1 MKTQIAIVTPIPEM
15 IESVV
20 QHSML
25 RQAVER
31 EKVELHLIN
40 LRDFGE
46 GDYRQIDDTPFGGGP
61 GMVMMA
67 GPLFKA
73 IENAINKVGG
83 EEDLRIIFPSP
94 QGVPWSHNCA
104 KENSAIKKLIVIC
117 GHYKGVDERVIDRY
131 GICEYSLGDF
141 VITSGEIPAMVMVD
155 SAVRLIPG
163 ALNTLDSAL
172 TDTFTHDLLDHPHY
186 TQPREIEGLRVPD
199 VLLSGHHKEI
209 ETWKQGQREKRTE
222 ERRPDLWKTYKEKLK
237 ESETN
242 YE

>member
-1 MKTQIAIVTPIPEM
+1 MNQIAVITPVPDVIDTF
-15 IESVV
+15 ITNSI
-20 QHSML
+20 L
-25 RQAVER
+25 RKAVER
-31 EKVELHLIN
+31 NAVKFHIVN
-40 LRDFGE
+40 LRKFGR
-46 GDYRQIDDTPFGGGP
+46 GNYRQIDDTPFGGGS

-67 GPLFKA
+67 EPLIKA
-73 IENAINKVGG
+73 MEYTMDLIGG
-83 EEDLRIIFPSP
+83 SEEVQVIYPSP
-94 QGVPWSHNCA
+94 QGETWSQKVANQTS
-104 KENSAIKKLIVIC
+104 KVKKLIVIC

-131 GICEYSLGDF
+131 GIREYSLGDF

-209 ETWKQGQREKRTE
+209 ETWKQGQREKRTK

>member
-1 MKTQIAIVTPIPEM
+1 MNQIAVITPVPDVIDTF
-15 IESVV
+15 ITNSI
-20 QHSML
+20 L
-25 RQAVER
+25 RKAVER
-31 EKVELHLIN
+31 NAVKFHIVN
-40 LRDFGE
+40 LRQFGR
-46 GDYRQIDDTPFGGGP
+46 GNYRQIDDTPFGGGS

-67 GPLFKA
+67 EPLIKA
-73 IENAINKVGG
+73 MEYTMDLIGG
-83 EEDLRIIFPSP
+83 SEEVQVIYPSP
-94 QGVPWSHNCA
+94 QGETWSQKVANQTS
-104 KENSAIKKLIVIC
+104 KVKKLIVIC

-131 GICEYSLGDF
+131 GIREYSLGDF

-209 ETWKQGQREKRTE
+209 ETWKQGQREKRTK
-222 ERRPDLWKTYKEKLK
+222 ERRPDLWKIYKEKLK

>member
-1 MKTQIAIVTPIPEM
+1 MNQIAVITPVPDVIDTL
-15 IESVV
+15 ITNSI
-20 QHSML
+20 L
-25 RQAVER
+25 RKAVER
-31 EKVELHLIN
+31 NAVKFHIVN
-40 LRDFGE
+40 LRQFGR
-46 GDYRQIDDTPFGGGP
+46 GNYRQIDDTPFGGGS

-67 GPLFKA
+67 EPLIKA
-73 IENAINKVGG
+73 IEHTMDLIGG
-83 EEDLRIIFPSP
+83 SEEVQVIYPSP
-94 QGVPWSHNCA
+94 QGETWSQKAANQTS
-104 KENSAIKKLIVIC
+104 KVKKLIVIC

-131 GICEYSLGDF
+131 GIREYSLGDF

-209 ETWKQGQREKRTE
+209 ETWKQGQREKRTK
-222 ERRPDLWKTYKEKLK
+222 ERRPDLWKIYKEKLK

>member
-1 MKTQIAIVTPIPEM
+1 MNQIAVITPVPDVIDTF
-15 IESVV
+15 ITNSI
-20 QHSML
+20 L
-25 RQAVER
+25 RKAVER
-31 EKVELHLIN
+31 NAVKFHIVN
-40 LRDFGE
+40 LRQFGR
-46 GDYRQIDDTPFGGGP
+46 GNYRQIDDTPFGGGS

-67 GPLFKA
+67 EPLIKA
-73 IENAINKVGG
+73 MEHTMDLIGG
-83 EEDLRIIFPSP
+83 SEDVQVIYPSP
-94 QGVPWSHNCA
+94 QGETWSQKVANQTS
-104 KENSAIKKLIVIC
+104 KVKKLIVIC

-131 GICEYSLGDF
+131 GIREYSLGDF

-209 ETWKQGQREKRTE
+209 ETWKQGQREKRTK
-222 ERRPDLWKTYKEKLK
+222 ERRPDLWKIYKKKLK

>member
-1 MKTQIAIVTPIPEM
+1 MNQIAVITPVPDVIDTL
-15 IESVV
+15 ITNSI
-20 QHSML
+20 L
-25 RQAVER
+25 RKAVER
-31 EKVELHLIN
+31 NAVKFHIVN
-40 LRDFGE
+40 LRQFGR
-46 GDYRQIDDTPFGGGP
+46 GNYRQIDDTPFGGGS

-67 GPLFKA
+67 EPLIKA
-73 IENAINKVGG
+73 IEHTIDLIGG
-83 EEDLRIIFPSP
+83 SEDVQVIYPSP
-94 QGVPWSHNCA
+94 QGETWSQKAANQTS
-104 KENSAIKKLIVIC
+104 KVKKLIVIC
-117 GHYKGVDERVIDRY
+117 GHYKGVDERIIDRY

-209 ETWKQGQREKRTE
+209 ETWKQGQREKRTK

>member
-1 MKTQIAIVTPIPEM
+1 MNQIAVITPVPDVIDTL
-15 IESVV
+15 ITNSI
-20 QHSML
+20 L
-25 RQAVER
+25 RKAVER
-31 EKVELHLIN
+31 NAVKFHIVN
-40 LRDFGE
+40 LRKFGR
-46 GDYRQIDDTPFGGGP
+46 GNYRQIDDTPFGGGS

-67 GPLFKA
+67 EPLIKA
-73 IENAINKVGG
+73 IEHTMDLIGG
-83 EEDLRIIFPSP
+83 SEDVQVIYPSP
-94 QGVPWSHNCA
+94 QGETWSQKVANQTS
-104 KENSAIKKLIVIC
+104 KVKKLIVIC

-131 GICEYSLGDF
+131 GIREYSLGDF

-209 ETWKQGQREKRTE
+209 ETWKQRQREKRTK

>member
-1 MKTQIAIVTPIPEM
+1 MNQIAVITPVPDVIDTL
-15 IESVV
+15 ITNSI
-20 QHSML
+20 L
-25 RQAVER
+25 RKAVER
-31 EKVELHLIN
+31 NAVKFHIVN
-40 LRDFGE
+40 LRQFGR
-46 GDYRQIDDTPFGGGP
+46 GNYRQIDDTPFGGGS

-67 GPLFKA
+67 EPLIKA
-73 IENAINKVGG
+73 MEYTMDLIGG
-83 EEDLRIIFPSP
+83 SEEVQVIYPSP
-94 QGVPWSHNCA
+94 QGETWSQKVANQTS
-104 KENSAIKKLIVIC
+104 KVKKLIVIC

-209 ETWKQGQREKRTE
+209 ETWKQGQREKRTK

>member
-1 MKTQIAIVTPIPEM
+1 MNQIAVITPVPDVIDTL
-15 IESVV
+15 ITNSI
-20 QHSML
+20 L
-25 RQAVER
+25 RKAVER
-31 EKVELHLIN
+31 NAVKFHIVN
-40 LRDFGE
+40 LRQFGR
-46 GDYRQIDDTPFGGGP
+46 GNYRQIDDTPFGGGS

-67 GPLFKA
+67 EPLIKA
-73 IENAINKVGG
+73 MEYTMDLIGG
-83 EEDLRIIFPSP
+83 SEEVQVIYPSP
-94 QGVPWSHNCA
+94 QGETWSQKAANQTS
-104 KENSAIKKLIVIC
+104 KVKKLIVIC

-131 GICEYSLGDF
+131 GIREYSLGDF

-209 ETWKQGQREKRTE
+209 ETWKQGQREKRTK

>member
-1 MKTQIAIVTPIPEM
+1 MNQIAVITPVPDVIDTL
-15 IESVV
+15 ITNSI
-20 QHSML
+20 L
-25 RQAVER
+25 RKAVER
-31 EKVELHLIN
+31 NAVKFHIVN
-40 LRDFGE
+40 LRQFGR
-46 GDYRQIDDTPFGGGP
+46 GNYRQIDDTPFGGGS

-67 GPLFKA
+67 EPLIKA
-73 IENAINKVGG
+73 IEHTMDLIGG
-83 EEDLRIIFPSP
+83 SEDVQVIYPSP
-94 QGVPWSHNCA
+94 QGETWSQKVANQTS
-104 KENSAIKKLIVIC
+104 KVKKLIVIC

-131 GICEYSLGDF
+131 GIREYSMGDF

-209 ETWKQGQREKRTE
+209 ETWKQGQREKRTK
-222 ERRPDLWKTYKEKLK
+222 ERRPDLWKIYKEKLK

>member
-1 MKTQIAIVTPIPEM
+1 MNQIAVITPVPDVIDTF
-15 IESVV
+15 ITNSI
-20 QHSML
+20 L
-25 RQAVER
+25 RKAVER
-31 EKVELHLIN
+31 NAVKFHIVN
-40 LRDFGE
+40 LRQFGR
-46 GDYRQIDDTPFGGGP
+46 GNYRQIDDTPFGGGS

-67 GPLFKA
+67 EPLIKA
-73 IENAINKVGG
+73 MEYTMDLIGG
-83 EEDLRIIFPSP
+83 SEEVQVIYPSP
-94 QGVPWSHNCA
+94 QGETWSQKAANQTS
-104 KENSAIKKLIVIC
+104 KIKKLIVIC

-131 GICEYSLGDF
+131 GIREYSLGDF

-209 ETWKQGQREKRTE
+209 ETWKQGQREKRTK
-222 ERRPDLWKTYKEKLK
+222 ERRPDLWKIYKEKLK

>member
-1 MKTQIAIVTPIPEM
+1 MNQIAVITPVPDVIDTL
-15 IESVV
+15 ITNSI
-20 QHSML
+20 L
-25 RQAVER
+25 RKAVER
-31 EKVELHLIN
+31 NAVKFHIVN
-40 LRDFGE
+40 LRKFGR
-46 GDYRQIDDTPFGGGP
+46 GNYRQIDDTPFGGGS

-67 GPLFKA
+67 EPLIKA
-73 IENAINKVGG
+73 MEHTMDLIGG
-83 EEDLRIIFPSP
+83 SEDVQVIYPSP
-94 QGVPWSHNCA
+94 QGETWSQKVANQTS
-104 KENSAIKKLIVIC
+104 KVKKLIVIC

-209 ETWKQGQREKRTE
+209 ETWKQGQREKRTK

>member
-1 MKTQIAIVTPIPEM
+1 MNQIAVITPVPDVIGTL
-15 IESVV
+15 IKNSI
-20 QHSML
+20 L
-25 RQAVER
+25 RKAVER
-31 EKVELHLIN
+31 NAVKFHIVN
-40 LRDFGE
+40 LRKFGR
-46 GDYRQIDDTPFGGGP
+46 GNYRQIDDTPFGGGS

-67 GPLFKA
+67 EPLIKA
-73 IENAINKVGG
+73 IEHTMDLIGG
-83 EEDLRIIFPSP
+83 SEDVQVIYPSP
-94 QGVPWSHNCA
+94 QGETWSQKVANQTS
-104 KENSAIKKLIVIC
+104 KVKKLIVIC

-209 ETWKQGQREKRTE
+209 ETWKQGQREKRTK

>member
-1 MKTQIAIVTPIPEM
+1 MNQIAVITPVPDVIDTL
-15 IESVV
+15 ITNSI
-20 QHSML
+20 L
-25 RQAVER
+25 RKAVER
-31 EKVELHLIN
+31 NAVKFHIVN
-40 LRDFGE
+40 LRQFGR
-46 GDYRQIDDTPFGGGP
+46 GNYRQIDDTPFGGGS

-67 GPLFKA
+67 EPLIKA
-73 IENAINKVGG
+73 IEHTMDLIGG
-83 EEDLRIIFPSP
+83 SEDVQVIYPSP
-94 QGVPWSHNCA
+94 QGETWSQKVANQTS
-104 KENSAIKKLIVIC
+104 KVKKLIVIC

-186 TQPREIEGLRVPD
+186 TQPREIEGLRVPG

-209 ETWKQGQREKRTE
+209 ETWKQGQREKRTK

>member
-1 MKTQIAIVTPIPEM
+1 LNQIAVITPVPDVIDTL
-15 IESVV
+15 ITNSI
-20 QHSML
+20 L
-25 RQAVER
+25 RKAVER
-31 EKVELHLIN
+31 NAVKFHIVN
-40 LRDFGE
+40 LRKFGR
-46 GDYRQIDDTPFGGGP
+46 GNYRQIDDTPFGGGS

-67 GPLFKA
+67 EPLIKA
-73 IENAINKVGG
+73 IEHTMDLIGG
-83 EEDLRIIFPSP
+83 SEDVQVIYPSP
-94 QGVPWSHNCA
+94 QGETWSQKVANQTS
-104 KENSAIKKLIVIC
+104 KVKKLIVIC

-209 ETWKQGQREKRTE
+209 ETWKQGQREKRTK

>member
-1 MKTQIAIVTPIPEM
+1 MNQIAVITPVPDVIDTF
-15 IESVV
+15 ITNSI
-20 QHSML
+20 L
-25 RQAVER
+25 RKAVER
-31 EKVELHLIN
+31 NAVKFHIVN
-40 LRDFGE
+40 LRQFGR
-46 GDYRQIDDTPFGGGP
+46 GNYRQIDDTPFGGGS

-67 GPLFKA
+67 EPLIKA
-73 IENAINKVGG
+73 MEYTMDLIGG
-83 EEDLRIIFPSP
+83 SEEVQVIYPSP
-94 QGVPWSHNCA
+94 QGETWSQKAANQTS
-104 KENSAIKKLIVIC
+104 KVKKLIVIC

-209 ETWKQGQREKRTE
+209 ETWKQGQREKRTK
-222 ERRPDLWKTYKEKLK
+222 ERRPDLWKIYKEKLK

>member
-1 MKTQIAIVTPIPEM
+1 LNQIAVITPVPDVIDTL
-15 IESVV
+15 ITNSI
-20 QHSML
+20 L
-25 RQAVER
+25 RKAVER
-31 EKVELHLIN
+31 NAVKFYIVN
-40 LRDFGE
+40 LRQFGR
-46 GDYRQIDDTPFGGGP
+46 GNYRQIDDTPFGGGS

-67 GPLFKA
+67 EPLIKA
-73 IENAINKVGG
+73 IEHTMDLIGG
-83 EEDLRIIFPSP
+83 SEDVQVIYPSP
-94 QGVPWSHNCA
+94 QGETWSQKVANQTS
-104 KENSAIKKLIVIC
+104 KVKKLIVIC

-209 ETWKQGQREKRTE
+209 ETWKQGQREKRTK

>member
-1 MKTQIAIVTPIPEM
+1 MNQIAVITPVPDVIDTF
-15 IESVV
+15 ITNSI
-20 QHSML
+20 L
-25 RQAVER
+25 RKAVER
-31 EKVELHLIN
+31 NAVKFHIVN
-40 LRDFGE
+40 LRQFGR
-46 GDYRQIDDTPFGGGP
+46 GNYRQIDDTPFGGGS

-67 GPLFKA
+67 EPLIKA
-73 IENAINKVGG
+73 IEHTMDLIGG
-83 EEDLRIIFPSP
+83 SEEVQVIYPSP
-94 QGVPWSHNCA
+94 QGETWSQKAANQTS
-104 KENSAIKKLIVIC
+104 KVKKLIVIC

-131 GICEYSLGDF
+131 GIREYSLGDF

-209 ETWKQGQREKRTE
+209 ETWKQGQREKRTK
-222 ERRPDLWKTYKEKLK
+222 ERRPDLWKIYKEKLK

>member
-1 MKTQIAIVTPIPEM
+1 MNQIAVITPVPDVIDTL
-15 IESVV
+15 ITNSI
-20 QHSML
+20 L
-25 RQAVER
+25 RKAVER
-31 EKVELHLIN
+31 NAVKFHIVN
-40 LRDFGE
+40 LRKFGR
-46 GDYRQIDDTPFGGGP
+46 GNYRQIDDTPFGGGS

-67 GPLFKA
+67 EPLIKA
-73 IENAINKVGG
+73 IEHTMDLIGG
-83 EEDLRIIFPSP
+83 SEDVQVIYPSP
-94 QGVPWSHNCA
+94 QGETWSQKVANQTS
-104 KENSAIKKLIVIC
+104 KVKKLIVIC

-131 GICEYSLGDF
+131 SICEYSLGDF

-209 ETWKQGQREKRTE
+209 ETWKQGQREKRTK

>member
-1 MKTQIAIVTPIPEM
+1 MNQIAVITPVPDVIDTL
-15 IESVV
+15 ITNSI
-20 QHSML
+20 L
-25 RQAVER
+25 RKAVER
-31 EKVELHLIN
+31 NAVKFHIVN
-40 LRDFGE
+40 LRKFGR
-46 GDYRQIDDTPFGGGP
+46 GNYRQIDDTPFGGGS
-61 GMVMMA
+61 GMIMMA
-67 GPLFKA
+67 EPLIKA
-73 IENAINKVGG
+73 IEHTMDLIGG
-83 EEDLRIIFPSP
+83 SEDVQVIYPSP
-94 QGVPWSHNCA
+94 QGETWSQKVANQTS
-104 KENSAIKKLIVIC
+104 KVKKLIVIC

-209 ETWKQGQREKRTE
+209 ETWKQGQREKRTK

>member
-1 MKTQIAIVTPIPEM
+1 MNQIAVITPVPDVIDTL
-15 IESVV
+15 ITNSI
-20 QHSML
+20 L
-25 RQAVER
+25 RKAVER
-31 EKVELHLIN
+31 NAVKFHIVN
-40 LRDFGE
+40 LRQFGR
-46 GDYRQIDDTPFGGGP
+46 GNYRQIDDTPFGGGS

-67 GPLFKA
+67 EPLIKA
-73 IENAINKVGG
+73 IEHTMDLIGG
-83 EEDLRIIFPSP
+83 SEEVQVIYPSP
-94 QGVPWSHNCA
+94 QGETWSQKAANQTS
-104 KENSAIKKLIVIC
+104 KVKKLIVIC

-209 ETWKQGQREKRTE
+209 ETWKQGQREKRTK
-222 ERRPDLWKTYKEKLK
+222 ERRPDLWKIYKEKLK

>member
-1 MKTQIAIVTPIPEM
+1 MNQIAVITPVPDVIDTL
-15 IESVV
+15 ITNSI
-20 QHSML
+20 L
-25 RQAVER
+25 RKAVER
-31 EKVELHLIN
+31 NAVKFHIVN
-40 LRDFGE
+40 LRQFGR
-46 GDYRQIDDTPFGGGP
+46 GNYRQIDDTPFGGGS

-67 GPLFKA
+67 EPLIKA
-73 IENAINKVGG
+73 IEHTMDLIGG
-83 EEDLRIIFPSP
+83 SEDVQVIYPSP
-94 QGVPWSHNCA
+94 QGETWSQKAANQTS
-104 KENSAIKKLIVIC
+104 KVKKLIVIC
-117 GHYKGVDERVIDRY
+117 GHYKGVDERIIDRY

-209 ETWKQGQREKRTE
+209 ETWKQGQREKRTK

>member
-1 MKTQIAIVTPIPEM
+1 MNQIAVITPVPDVIDTL
-15 IESVV
+15 ITNSI
-20 QHSML
+20 L
-25 RQAVER
+25 RKAVER
-31 EKVELHLIN
+31 NAVKFHIVN
-40 LRDFGE
+40 LRQFGR
-46 GDYRQIDDTPFGGGP
+46 GNYRQIDDTPFGGGS

-67 GPLFKA
+67 EPLIKA
-73 IENAINKVGG
+73 IEQTMDLIGG
-83 EEDLRIIFPSP
+83 SEDVQVIYPSP
-94 QGVPWSHNCA
+94 QGETWSQKAANQTS
-104 KENSAIKKLIVIC
+104 KVKKLIVIC
-117 GHYKGVDERVIDRY
+117 GHYKGVDERIIDRY

-209 ETWKQGQREKRTE
+209 EIWKQGQREKRTK
-222 ERRPDLWKTYKEKLK
+222 ERRPDLWKIYKEKLK

>member
-1 MKTQIAIVTPIPEM
+1 MNQIAVITPVPDVIDTL
-15 IESVV
+15 ITNSI
-20 QHSML
+20 L
-25 RQAVER
+25 RKAVER
-31 EKVELHLIN
+31 NAVKFHIVN
-40 LRDFGE
+40 LRQFGR
-46 GDYRQIDDTPFGGGP
+46 GNYRQIDDTPFGGGS

-67 GPLFKA
+67 EPLIKA
-73 IENAINKVGG
+73 MEYTMDLIGG
-83 EEDLRIIFPSP
+83 SEEVQVIYPSP
-94 QGVPWSHNCA
+94 QGETWSQKVANQTS
-104 KENSAIKKLIVIC
+104 KVKKLIVIC

-209 ETWKQGQREKRTE
+209 ETWKQGQREKRTK
-222 ERRPDLWKTYKEKLK
+222 ERRPDLWKIYKEKLK

>member
-1 MKTQIAIVTPIPEM
+1 LNQIAVITPVPDVIDTL
-15 IESVV
+15 ITNSI
-20 QHSML
+20 L
-25 RQAVER
+25 RKAVER
-31 EKVELHLIN
+31 NAVKFHIVN
-40 LRDFGE
+40 LRQFGR
-46 GDYRQIDDTPFGGGP
+46 GNYRQIDDTPFGGGS

-67 GPLFKA
+67 EPLIKA
-73 IENAINKVGG
+73 IEQTMDLIGG
-83 EEDLRIIFPSP
+83 SEDVQVIYPSP
-94 QGVPWSHNCA
+94 QGETWCQTAANQTSKV
-104 KENSAIKKLIVIC
+104 KKLIVIC
-117 GHYKGVDERVIDRY
+117 GHYKGIDERVIDRY
-131 GICEYSLGDF
+131 SICEYSLGDF

>member
-1 MKTQIAIVTPIPEM
+1 MNQIAVITPVPDVIDTF
-15 IESVV
+15 ITNSI
-20 QHSML
+20 L
-25 RQAVER
+25 RKAVER
-31 EKVELHLIN
+31 NAVKFHIVN
-40 LRDFGE
+40 LRQFGR
-46 GDYRQIDDTPFGGGP
+46 GNYRQIDDTPFGGGS

-67 GPLFKA
+67 EPLIKA
-73 IENAINKVGG
+73 MEYTMDLIGG
-83 EEDLRIIFPSP
+83 SEEVQVIYPSP
-94 QGVPWSHNCA
+94 QGETWSQKAANQTS
-104 KENSAIKKLIVIC
+104 KVKKLIVIC

-131 GICEYSLGDF
+131 GIREYSLGDF
-141 VITSGEIPAMVMVD
+141 VITSGEIPAIVMVD

-209 ETWKQGQREKRTE
+209 ETWKQGQREKRTK
-222 ERRPDLWKTYKEKLK
+222 ERRPDLWKIYKEKLK

>member
-1 MKTQIAIVTPIPEM
+1 MNQIAVITPVPDVIDTL
-15 IESVV
+15 ITNSI
-20 QHSML
+20 L
-25 RQAVER
+25 RKAVER
-31 EKVELHLIN
+31 NAVKFHIVN
-40 LRDFGE
+40 LRKFGR
-46 GDYRQIDDTPFGGGP
+46 GNYRQIDDTPFGGGS

-67 GPLFKA
+67 EPLIKA
-73 IENAINKVGG
+73 IEHTMDLIGG
-83 EEDLRIIFPSP
+83 SEDVQVIYPSP
-94 QGVPWSHNCA
+94 QGETWSQKVANQTS
-104 KENSAIKKLIVIC
+104 KVKKLIVIC

-209 ETWKQGQREKRTE
+209 ETWKQGQREKRTK
-222 ERRPDLWKTYKEKLK
+222 ERRPDLWKIYKEKLK

>member
-1 MKTQIAIVTPIPEM
+1 MNQIAVITPVPDVIDTL
-15 IESVV
+15 ITNSI
-20 QHSML
+20 L
-25 RQAVER
+25 RKAVER
-31 EKVELHLIN
+31 NAVKFHIVN
-40 LRDFGE
+40 LRKFGR
-46 GDYRQIDDTPFGGGP
+46 GNYRQIDDTPFGGGS

-67 GPLFKA
+67 EPLIKA
-73 IENAINKVGG
+73 IEHTMDLIGG
-83 EEDLRIIFPSP
+83 SEDVQVIYPSP
-94 QGVPWSHNCA
+94 QGETWSQKVANQTS
-104 KENSAIKKLIVIC
+104 KVKKLIVIC
-117 GHYKGVDERVIDRY
+117 GHYKGVDERIIDRY

-209 ETWKQGQREKRTE
+209 ETWKQGQREKRTK

>member
-1 MKTQIAIVTPIPEM
+1 MNQIAVITPVPDVIDTL
-15 IESVV
+15 ITNSI
-20 QHSML
+20 L
-25 RQAVER
+25 RKAVER
-31 EKVELHLIN
+31 NAVKFHIVN
-40 LRDFGE
+40 LRQFGR
-46 GDYRQIDDTPFGGGP
+46 GNYRQIDDTPFGGGS

-67 GPLFKA
+67 EPLIKA
-73 IENAINKVGG
+73 IEQTMDLIGG
-83 EEDLRIIFPSP
+83 SEDVQVIYPSP
-94 QGVPWSHNCA
+94 QGETWCQTAANQTSKV
-104 KENSAIKKLIVIC
+104 KKLIVIC
-117 GHYKGVDERVIDRY
+117 GHYKGIDERVIDRY
-131 GICEYSLGDF
+131 SICEYSLGDF

-209 ETWKQGQREKRTE
+209 ETWKQGQREKRTK

>member
-1 MKTQIAIVTPIPEM
+1 MNQIAVITPVPDVIDTLITNSILRKAVGRNAVKFHIVN
-15 IESVV
+15 
-20 QHSML
+20 L
-25 RQAVER
+25 RQ
-31 EKVELHLIN
+31 
-40 LRDFGE
+40 FGR
-46 GDYRQIDDTPFGGGP
+46 GNYRQIDDTPFGGGS

-67 GPLFKA
+67 EPLIKA
-73 IENAINKVGG
+73 MEYTMDLIGG
-83 EEDLRIIFPSP
+83 SEEVQVIYPSP
-94 QGVPWSHNCA
+94 QGETWSQKAANQTS
-104 KENSAIKKLIVIC
+104 KVKKLIVIC

-131 GICEYSLGDF
+131 GIREYSLGDF

-209 ETWKQGQREKRTE
+209 ETWKQGQREKRTK

>member
-1 MKTQIAIVTPIPEM
+1 LNQIAVITPVPDVIDTL
-15 IESVV
+15 ITNSI
-20 QHSML
+20 L
-25 RQAVER
+25 RKAVER
-31 EKVELHLIN
+31 NAVKFHIVN
-40 LRDFGE
+40 LRQFGR
-46 GDYRQIDDTPFGGGP
+46 GNYRQIDDTPFGGGS

-67 GPLFKA
+67 EPLIKA
-73 IENAINKVGG
+73 IEHTMDLIGG
-83 EEDLRIIFPSP
+83 SEDVQVIYPSP
-94 QGVPWSHNCA
+94 QGETWSQKVANQTS
-104 KENSAIKKLIVIC
+104 KVKKLIVIC

-172 TDTFTHDLLDHPHY
+172 TDTFMHDLLDHPHY

-209 ETWKQGQREKRTE
+209 ETWKQGQREKRTK

>member
-1 MKTQIAIVTPIPEM
+1 LNQIAVITPVPDVIDTL
-15 IESVV
+15 ITNSI
-20 QHSML
+20 L
-25 RQAVER
+25 RKAVER
-31 EKVELHLIN
+31 NAVKFHIVN
-40 LRDFGE
+40 LRQFGR
-46 GDYRQIDDTPFGGGP
+46 GNYRQIDDTPFGGGS

-67 GPLFKA
+67 EPLIKA
-73 IENAINKVGG
+73 IEQTMDLIGG
-83 EEDLRIIFPSP
+83 SEDVQVIYPSP
-94 QGVPWSHNCA
+94 QGETWSQKAANQTS
-104 KENSAIKKLIVIC
+104 KVKKLIVIC
-117 GHYKGVDERVIDRY
+117 GHYKGVDERIIDRY

-209 ETWKQGQREKRTE
+209 ETWKQGQREKRTK